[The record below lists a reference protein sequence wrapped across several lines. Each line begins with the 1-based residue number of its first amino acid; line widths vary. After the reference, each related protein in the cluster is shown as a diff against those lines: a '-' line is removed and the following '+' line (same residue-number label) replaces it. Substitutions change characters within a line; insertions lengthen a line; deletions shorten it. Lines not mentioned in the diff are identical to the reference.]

1 MRKPLIAGNWKMHGS
16 TESARQLAADLANNQ
31 SLFAG
36 ADMVVFP
43 PSVYLAAV
51 AEVVAESSIAVGGQN
66 LSPFLQGA
74 HTGEIAA
81 SMLTDVNCKYVLVGH
96 SERRTEFAE
105 SNEAVAEK
113 FKVAQQQGLTP
124 VLCVGESL
132 SQRQQGVTLAVV
144 REQLAAVQDS
154 VGIDQLCQGVIAY
167 EPIWAIGTG
176 EVATPEQAQAVH
188 AGIREQ
194 LGNAGIATRLLYGGS
209 VKSSNAAELFA
220 QPDIDGGLVGG
231 ASLQA
236 DEFLKI
242 AQLILD
248 R

>member
-1 MRKPLIAGNWKMHGS
+1 M
-16 TESARQLAADLANNQ
+16 
-31 SLFAG
+31 
-36 ADMVVFP
+36 
-43 PSVYLAAV
+43 
-51 AEVVAESSIAVGGQN
+51 
-66 LSPFLQGA
+66 
-74 HTGEIAA
+74 
-81 SMLTDVNCKYVLVGH
+81 
-96 SERRTEFAE
+96 
-105 SNEAVAEK
+105 
-113 FKVAQQQGLTP
+113 
-124 VLCVGESL
+124 
-132 SQRQQGVTLAVV
+132 
-144 REQLAAVQDS
+144 
-154 VGIDQLCQGVIAY
+154 IAY

>member
-36 ADMVVFP
+36 TEMVVFP

-51 AEVVAESSIAVGGQN
+51 AEVVAESNIAVGGQN

-105 SNEAVAEK
+105 SNETVAEK
-113 FKVAQQQGLTP
+113 FKVAQQQGLIP

-132 SQRQQGVTLAVV
+132 SQRQQGITLAVV

-154 VGIDQLCQGVIAY
+154 VGIEQLCQGVIAY

>member
-36 ADMVVFP
+36 MEMVVFP

-51 AEVVAESSIAVGGQN
+51 AEVVAESNIAVGGQN

-105 SNEAVAEK
+105 SNETVAEK
-113 FKVAQQQGLTP
+113 FKVAQQQGLIP

-132 SQRQQGVTLAVV
+132 SQRQQGITLAVV

-209 VKSSNAAELFA
+209 VKSSNAAELFS

>member
-16 TESARQLAADLANNQ
+16 TQSARQLAADLAENQ
-31 SLFAG
+31 PLFAG
-36 ADMVVFP
+36 TDMVVFP

-51 AEVVAESSIAVGGQN
+51 AEVLAESSIAVGGQN
-66 LSPFLQGA
+66 LSAFPQGA

-81 SMLTDVNCKYVLVGH
+81 SMLIDVNCSYVLVGH

-105 SNEAVAEK
+105 SNETVAEK

-124 VLCVGESL
+124 ILCVGESL
-132 SQRQQGVTLAVV
+132 AQRQQGNTLAVV
-144 REQLAAVQDS
+144 REQIAAVQDA
-154 VGIDQLCQGVIAY
+154 VGIDQLCLGVIAY

-194 LGNAGIATRLLYGGS
+194 LGNAGTTTRLLYGGS

-236 DEFLKI
+236 EEFLKI
-242 AQLILD
+242 AQLTLD